1 MRDTARI
8 NAFLQEKRKKNRT
21 AGTRTP
27 PHQTDKHYQG
37 QKAEQESA
45 RSDARGAAAG
55 QHAGGDARREE
66 RAGGGFA
73 RKSHAQQR
81 GQAAR
86 PGPRP
91 SPSAEEA
98 GQPDGRA
105 NQRPPTATALSRGGA
120 TTAGRQEG
128 RRAGMKRGTTRGAG
142 THRHAQHR
150 DQKKGTRANPPTKP
164 SGVPPPR
171 EKPQDSAASWAPHPT
186 RLSLCTR
193 MGVPQAHAMA
203 VGVRE
208 KTYNGTATKRSTQP
222 ATECFPERGPSPL
235 PLRPHAP
242 LTAPPWPPAPRTRAA
257 CATGSRPAAPSAP
270 PFP

>member
-8 NAFLQEKRKKNRT
+8 NAFLQEKRKKHRT

-66 RAGGGFA
+66 RAGGGFT
-73 RKSHAQQR
+73 RKSLAQQR

-105 NQRPPTATALSRGGA
+105 NQRPPTATALAPGRA
-120 TTAGRQEG
+120 ITAGRQEG
-128 RRAGMKRGTTRGAG
+128 RRAGSKSGTTPGAG

-171 EKPQDSAASWAPHPT
+171 EKPQDSDAPWAPHPT
-186 RLSLCTR
+186 R
-193 MGVPQAHAMA
+193 
-203 VGVRE
+203 
-208 KTYNGTATKRSTQP
+208 
-222 ATECFPERGPSPL
+222 
-235 PLRPHAP
+235 
-242 LTAPPWPPAPRTRAA
+242 
-257 CATGSRPAAPSAP
+257 
-270 PFP
+270 